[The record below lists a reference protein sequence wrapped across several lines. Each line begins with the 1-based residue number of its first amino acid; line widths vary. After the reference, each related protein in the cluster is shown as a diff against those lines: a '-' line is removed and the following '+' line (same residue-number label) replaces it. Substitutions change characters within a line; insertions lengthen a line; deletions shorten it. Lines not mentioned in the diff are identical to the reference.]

1 MEFGSFVVC
10 GIGVCVMRYTMVT
23 GVPPFVAENIKKLSE
38 AIMFKEPDYN
48 VKTLKY
54 EFALKDLLKRMLYG

>member
-1 MEFGSFVVC
+1 
-10 GIGVCVMRYTMVT
+10 MRYTMVT
-23 GVPPFVAENIKKLSE
+23 VVPPFVAENIKKLSE

>member
-1 MEFGSFVVC
+1 
-10 GIGVCVMRYTMVT
+10 MVT

-54 EFALKDLLKRMLYG
+54 EFVLKRMLYG